1 MIYPSFQLL
10 IKHLRHP
17 GTGAESADTG
27 ILEGRPTC
35 TFLITCMHLR
45 HINNY
50 MILHP
55 VLSFPG
61 YLLFIS
67 SITLISHIMV
77 TDTLLILSDYST
89 KWVEASVLLVR
100 VATSLMKVLCITHYL
115 YSHVYIVRPALKIS
129 TDENGLPK
137 LLSTC
142 RSGTRSQES
151 LRS

>member
-1 MIYPSFQLL
+1 MYLFD
-10 IKHLRHP
+10 H
-17 GTGAESADTG
+17 
-27 ILEGRPTC
+27 
-35 TFLITCMHLR
+35 MHLR

-129 TDENGLPK
+129 MRMDCPSCCLHADQGREVRNRLDHD
-137 LLSTC
+137 
-142 RSGTRSQES
+142 
-151 LRS
+151 